1 VLLGWKTDHLDC
13 QELHEYARCRTDLVS
28 ITEPNEKDQ
37 KNANTGRA
45 SSFSIG
51 IHRLTGR
58 NTNMIHFTNPE

>member
-37 KNANTGRA
+37 KMQIQEEPLVSLLEYTA
-45 SSFSIG
+45 
-51 IHRLTGR
+51 
-58 NTNMIHFTNPE
+58 